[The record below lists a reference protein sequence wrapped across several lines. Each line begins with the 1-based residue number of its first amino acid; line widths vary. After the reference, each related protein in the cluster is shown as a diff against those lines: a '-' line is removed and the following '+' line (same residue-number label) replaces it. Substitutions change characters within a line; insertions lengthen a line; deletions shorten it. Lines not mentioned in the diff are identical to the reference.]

1 MNQYELAAVIG
12 IVEALD
18 QPVTVSSKRI
28 SDITAAGYERVTQ
41 VVFAHNDKRV
51 AVLIAVDT
59 DGTIYHWPEHDELT
73 FLAHTVEDMAE
84 HIRALI

>member
-28 SDITAAGYERVTQ
+28 RSITAGHERVTQ
-41 VVFAHNDKRV
+41 VVFTHNNKRV

-59 DGTIYHWPEHDELT
+59 DGTIYHWPEQVI
-73 FLAHTVEDMAE
+73 TVEDMAE
-84 HIRALI
+84 HIRALIFW

>member
-28 SDITAAGYERVTQ
+28 RSITAGHERVTQ

-51 AVLIAVDT
+51 AVLITVDT